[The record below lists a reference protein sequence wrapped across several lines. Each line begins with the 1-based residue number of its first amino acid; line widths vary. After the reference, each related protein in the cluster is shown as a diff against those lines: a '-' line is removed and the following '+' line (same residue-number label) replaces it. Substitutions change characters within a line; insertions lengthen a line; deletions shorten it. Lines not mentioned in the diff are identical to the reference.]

1 MTVNWPLVGRHE
13 ALVLV
18 RDQLRRTDISGLV
31 LVGPPG
37 VGKTRLAKECLAMG
51 EAAGFAAALAVGSR
65 AAREI
70 PLGAL
75 APLLP
80 PTAGS
85 SERGMAMLR
94 KATDSLL
101 ALAGGK
107 PLLLVVDDAHNLDD
121 ASALVLHGLAVA
133 RTAYVVA
140 TVRSGEQ
147 VPDPVVALWKDG
159 LAERLELGPLDQLEV
174 AQLLETVLGGPVE
187 GKVLQQFWNAS
198 EGNVLYLRELVL
210 GSLDAQTLVDD
221 AGLWRLV
228 GDVSSSPRLTD
239 LVEARL
245 AGLDDEE
252 IAALELV
259 AFGEPIG
266 VDVIERLSSGAALER
281 LERRGLLATELDDR
295 RVQARL
301 AHPLHGD
308 VLRERTPLFRARA
321 VCRALADEVEASGVR
336 RRGDVLRVALWR
348 LDGGGTA
355 RPDLLLEAARM
366 AAFANDDKVAVRL
379 ARASFDL
386 EPSFEAGHVLADCL
400 YSSGETDQIE
410 AVLSQVEP
418 LARDDF
424 ERTAVALVR
433 SFNLFW
439 HLGSV
444 DQAVGVIE
452 AVLPQLEDP
461 ELVGEAQGVL
471 ALYDVMANQAELGVP
486 RVEPLFGRHEGRAF
500 LQVALAG
507 SLGLPALGRAD
518 EAVDLAVRAYGAH
531 RTMGGM
537 LVMYEPSLL
546 RVAQELALCFLG
558 RLHEAE
564 RLAHEGYAVAVGE
577 GDGAGW
583 AFHCLALGR
592 VCLDRGK
599 VVDSLRWWREGAAL
613 FEAVN
618 HPGPQR
624 WALIGQVF
632 AHALAGDAP
641 AARKVIDEIQS
652 MREHPA
658 SLNDPDLARAT
669 AWVEVA
675 EGDPAGAIE
684 RLRALAEADRDA
696 GHPAHELD
704 VRHDLA
710 RLGRAAE
717 VRTRVHELA
726 GIVAGPLAA
735 ARAGHVD
742 ALVADEA
749 AALAAASEAFADC
762 GASLLA
768 AEAGEASAEAYRRAG
783 DARAATAQQH
793 RTAEL
798 RAACDGAVTP
808 GLGRIDSPTPLTKR
822 ELEIALL
829 AAKGLASKD
838 IAAQLFVSV
847 RTVDN
852 HLARIYDKLGV
863 SGRAALADA
872 LEASALT

>member
-1 MTVNWPLVGRHE
+1 M
-13 ALVLV
+13 
-18 RDQLRRTDISGLV
+18 RDQLRRTDIAGLV

-37 VGKTRLAKECLAMG
+37 VGKTRLAKECRSLG
-51 EAAGFAAALAVGSR
+51 EASGYATALAVGSR
-65 AAREI
+65 AAAEI

-85 SERGMAMLR
+85 GERGMAMLR
-94 KATDSLL
+94 KATDALL
-101 ALAGGK
+101 ELAGGK

-159 LAERLELGPLDQLEV
+159 LAERLELGPLDQRQV
-174 AQLLETVLGGPVE
+174 AELLETVLGGPVE

-210 GSLDAQTLVDD
+210 GSIDAGTLVDD

-245 AGLDDEE
+245 SGLDEDEV
-252 IAALELV
+252 AALELV

-266 VDVIERLSSGAALER
+266 VDVVERLSSGAALER
-281 LERRGLLATELDDR
+281 LERRGLLATEVDDR

-308 VLRERTPLFRARA
+308 VLRERTPVFRARA
-321 VCRALADEVEASGVR
+321 VCRALADEVEATGVR

-348 LDGGGTA
+348 LDGGGTTRA
-355 RPDLLLEAARM
+355 DLLLEAARM
-366 AAFANDDKVAVRL
+366 AAFANDDDVAVRL
-379 ARASFDL
+379 ARASFDV
-386 EPSFEAGHVLADCL
+386 EPTFEAGHVLADAL

-410 AVLSQVEP
+410 TVLAQVEP
-418 LARDDF
+418 LARDDV

-439 HLGSV
+439 HLGSIE
-444 DQAVGVIE
+444 QASGVIE
-452 AVLPQLEDP
+452 VVLPQLEDH
-461 ELVGEAQGVL
+461 ELIGEAEGVL
-471 ALYDVMANQAELGVP
+471 ALYDVMANRAEVGVP
-486 RVEPLFGRHEGRAF
+486 RIEPLFARDEGRAF
-500 LQVALAG
+500 LQAALAG
-507 SLGLPALGRAD
+507 SLGLPVLGRGE
-518 EAVDLAVRAYGAH
+518 EAVDLAVRAHRAH
-531 RTMGGM
+531 QTMGGM

-546 RVAQELALCFLG
+546 KVAQELALCFLG

-641 AARKVIDEIQS
+641 AARKVLDEIDAV
-652 MREHPA
+652 RAHPA
-658 SLNDPDLARAT
+658 VMNDPDLERAT

-675 EGDPAGAIE
+675 EGDPSGAIE
-684 RLRALAEADRDA
+684 RLVALAEVDRAA
-696 GHPAHELD
+696 GHVAHELD

-710 RLGRAAE
+710 RLGRAAD
-717 VRTRVHELA
+717 VRDRVHELA
-726 GIVAGPLAA
+726 GLVDGPLAA
-735 ARAGHVD
+735 ARVAHLD
-742 ALVADEA
+742 ALCSDDPD
-749 AALAAASEAFADC
+749 ALAAAAEAFASC

-768 AEAGEASAEAYRRAG
+768 AEAGEAAGDAYRRAG
-783 DARAATAQQH
+783 DQRAATAQLR
-793 RTAEL
+793 RTAEV
-798 RAACDGAVTP
+798 RSGCQGAITP
-808 GLGRIDSPTPLTKR
+808 GLARIDAPTPLTKR
-822 ELEIALL
+822 ELEIARL

-838 IAAQLFVSV
+838 IAAQLYLSV

-863 SGRAALADA
+863 SGRAALTDA
-872 LEASALT
+872 LKASALT